1 MQEAGGRTLIWPV
14 IVVALAVVAAMAI
27 RTLERPPGALSWPVR
42 ARAPLSRPEQSLY
55 WRLCEAFPDHI
66 VLAQVAIAQ
75 LLEVEKVPNRRAV
88 FNRYRQLVA
97 DFVVCTRA
105 FGVVAVIELDDRSH
119 QNSGRADADERKSAV
134 LAAAGLLLLRFHVH
148 ALPTVGELR
157 SVLAGHAG
165 LGATAPSAAGDA
177 TERVRAI
184 A

>member
-1 MQEAGGRTLIWPV
+1 MGV
-14 IVVALAVVAAMAI
+14 
-27 RTLERPPGALSWPVR
+27 LSR
-42 ARAPLSRPEQSLY
+42 NRPLSRPEQSLY

-75 LLEVEKVPNRRAV
+75 LLEVETVANRRAV

-105 FGVVAVIELDDRSH
+105 FGVVAVIELDDHLH
-119 QNSGRADADERKSAV
+119 QNPGRADADERKSAA
-134 LAAAGLLLLRFHVH
+134 LGAAGLLLLRYSVK
-148 ALPTVGELR
+148 ALPAVGELR

-165 LGATAPSAAGDA
+165 PDAGAPAAADGVS
-177 TERVRAI
+177 EKLRAI

>member
-1 MQEAGGRTLIWPV
+1 MTWPMAV
-14 IVVALAVVAAMAI
+14 LALTVVAVIAI
-27 RTLERPPGALSWPVR
+27 RALERPPAALSWPVR

-55 WRLCEAFPDHI
+55 WRLREAFPEHI

-75 LLEVEKVPNRRAV
+75 LLEVENVPNRRAV

-97 DFVVCTRA
+97 DFVVCTPA

-119 QNSGRADADERKSAV
+119 QNPGRADADERKSAA
-134 LAAAGLLLLRFHVH
+134 LGAAGLLLLRFSVT

-157 SVLAGHAG
+157 SVLAGPANPQAEVPAAI
-165 LGATAPSAAGDA
+165 GAS
-177 TERVRAI
+177 ERVRAI